1 MIVLTDGGSTK
12 CDWVLLDSKANIHLK
27 TTTQGLNP
35 SLLSVIEL
43 KQIIQS
49 NSELISM
56 ASLVK
61 QVRFYG
67 AGCGTLQHSKKIE
80 EVLLHFYPDASITV
94 YEDTL
99 AAVRS
104 VTVKPAVVCILG
116 TGSNSV
122 FFDGTKVYQPF
133 QSLGYIL
140 MDDASGNYFGKK
152 LLRDYF
158 FKIMPEELRK
168 SFKNTYNLSPDYL
181 KENLYKKQYPNAYL
195 ASFAPFLFSQPDRE
209 GYFYNVLTAGFS
221 SFIKNYVLCFPNAQQ
236 VPVHFVGSIAFAAK
250 DILAECLKNH
260 NLQIGK
266 IVKRPIEGLIS
277 HYQNQI
283 INT

>member
-1 MIVLTDGGSTK
+1 MILLTDGGSTK
-12 CDWVLLDSKANIHLK
+12 CDWVLLDSKANVHLK
-27 TTTQGLNP
+27 TTTRGLNP
-35 SLLSVIEL
+35 SLLSALALKEIVQENNEL
-43 KQIIQS
+43 TSI
-49 NSELISM
+49 

-61 QVRFYG
+61 QVQFYG
-67 AGCGTLQHSKKIE
+67 AGCGTLQHSKKLK
-80 EVLLHFYPDASITV
+80 EVLLHFYPDASVTV
-94 YEDTL
+94 YEDTI
-99 AAVRS
+99 AAVHS
-104 VTVKPAVVCILG
+104 VTEKPAVVCILG

-122 FFDGTKVYQPF
+122 FFDGTTTHQPF
-133 QSLGYIL
+133 PSLGYVI

-158 FKIMPEELRK
+158 FKIMPQELRK
-168 SFKNTYNLSPDYL
+168 HFKNTYNLSPDYI

-195 ASFAPFLFSQPDRE
+195 ASFAPFLFLQPDRDA
-209 GYFYNVLTAGFS
+209 YFYNALTGGFS
-221 SFIKNYVLCFPNAQQ
+221 SFIKNYVLCFPDARE

-277 HYQNQI
+277 YYQNQI
-283 INT
+283 FNT